1 MKAAVEANEAS
12 YAGKVDK
19 SMLALFVHAWVPRVI
34 YLVQSPIK
42 RLNDSGRVSHEN
54 YPVT

>member
-19 SMLALFVHAWVPRVI
+19 SMLALFVHAC
-34 YLVQSPIK
+34 LF
-42 RLNDSGRVSHEN
+42 HA
-54 YPVT
+54 